1 MRRRIINRRR
11 KNEQGLDRGMPYRP
25 SGIEGKVCIWRI
37 SILIKHCCY
46 SVKGDAQAVTYVAA
60 CAIVSVFREKS

>member
-1 MRRRIINRRR
+1 MRRRINRRR
-11 KNEQGLDRGMPYRP
+11 KNE
-25 SGIEGKVCIWRI
+25 
-37 SILIKHCCY
+37 HCCY